1 MFSIYSLI
9 RGVKERLFVFNHLFK
24 QIYFFICWGMG
35 GGCTVYGVRV
45 RGLVVGG
52 TGARGGTWSHGVG
65 VVAPQKKAKKIRGNT
80 DKNRGLPL

>member
-35 GGCTVYGVRV
+35 GGCTGYGVQV

-52 TGARGGTWSHGVG
+52 TGARGGTWSHGLG
-65 VVAPQKKAKKIRGNT
+65 GGSTSEKS
-80 DKNRGLPL
+80 